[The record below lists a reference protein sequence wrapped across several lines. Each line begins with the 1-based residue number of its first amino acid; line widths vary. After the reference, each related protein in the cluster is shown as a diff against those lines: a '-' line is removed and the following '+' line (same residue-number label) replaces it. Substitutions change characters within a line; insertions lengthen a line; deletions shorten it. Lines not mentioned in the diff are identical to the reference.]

1 MKRIIFVI
9 VFGLVFLLS
18 FNLYSF
24 AQHQHQGTETKKSLA
39 RETVKP
45 KKLYRCPMHPQVIS
59 DKLGKC
65 PICGMNLVEV
75 AEVEEKKPEA
85 PSVEAV
91 KIKQSQQEL
100 IGIRTEP
107 ILMRPLMRLIRT
119 VAKIA
124 YDPELYKT
132 QQEFIQAIKLK
143 ENLKSSQSIE
153 VKERSD
159 ALIEAAALKLKLQ
172 GLSDQ
177 QVEELKNKVESDRSL
192 IISDSLTP
200 YAWAYLTL
208 YEYDLDLVKVGDHV
222 TLEAIAYPEGE
233 FEGKIVAIDPIL
245 DINTRSVRARARIDN
260 PQGKLKPNMYAD
272 AFLHIDLGEK
282 LALPREAVLDTGL
295 RKIVYMDLGEGKFLA
310 REVEVGQEAVALVN
324 GQERKFFPVL
334 KGLKE
339 NEVVVTKGNFLIDS
353 QSQLTGG
360 ISALWGAATEI
371 KQEDESEI
379 KTQHKH

>member
-1 MKRIIFVI
+1 MRRKIFSIILTSVLL
-9 VFGLVFLLS
+9 FGFSLNLL
-18 FNLYSF
+18 
-24 AQHQHQGTETKKSLA
+24 AQHQHEVSQPQKERALQTK
-39 RETVKP
+39 KP
-45 KKLYRCPMHPQVIS
+45 KKMYRCPMHPQVIS
-59 DKLGKC
+59 DKPGKC
-65 PICGMNLVEV
+65 PICAMVLVEV
-75 AEVEEKKPEA
+75 AEVEEEKPEA
-85 PSVEAV
+85 PLVEAV

-107 ILMRPLMRLIRT
+107 ILIRPLMRLIRT

-159 ALIEAAALKLKLQ
+159 ALIVAAALKLKLQ

-177 QVEELKNKVESDRSL
+177 QIEELKNKVESDRSL

-200 YAWAYLTL
+200 YVWVYLTL
-208 YEYDLDLVKVGDHV
+208 YEYDLDLVKVGDHIA
-222 TLEAIAYPEGE
+222 LKAIAYPEE
-233 FEGKIVAIDPIL
+233 KFEGKIVAIDPVL
-245 DINTRSVRARARIDN
+245 DVYTRSVRARAKIDN

-360 ISALWGAATEI
+360 MSALWGAATEI